1 MSERI
6 RAIGAIREH
15 GNILLFGKTPKQK
28 RVVTDNVIAT
38 IFRDIATPRLIEQ
51 QKRLERAKTLS
62 NQTYYYLPAILL
74 AKHLFTPND
83 VGKSFLWGGHAA
95 SRHVV
100 DSCVSIDERRVNFA
114 YLGHGRIKVEV
125 AIVNTLKYEYA

>member
-51 QKRLERAKTLS
+51 QKGWKEPKLFPTKPIITCQQCYLLS
-62 NQTYYYLPAILL
+62 TFLPPMMLGSP
-74 AKHLFTPND
+74 FC
-83 VGKSFLWGGHAA
+83 GAA
-95 SRHVV
+95 M
-100 DSCVSIDERRVNFA
+100 RRPDMS
-114 YLGHGRIKVEV
+114 
-125 AIVNTLKYEYA
+125 